1 MKTIRIKNKILW
13 VAFLLA
19 MVSCGL
25 KKERK
30 TPTESD
36 VYYTCSMDPQ
46 IKENEPGKCPICK
59 MELTAVRKD
68 RKQQPDEIR
77 LSAQQVQLG
86 NIQVDSLNTGSSG
99 DQMTLMATVNFDRK
113 KETVVSAR
121 IRGRVDRLYYKATG
135 DFVSRGAKLY
145 DLYSE
150 ELNNAQQEYLLAVEK
165 QKVLGNGMVNFGQLI
180 QAAKNK
186 LLLWGMTEN
195 QIADLQ
201 KNGKASPRISF
212 YSTTSGYVTQLNVRE
227 GDYVAEGGTVVTLA
241 DLSTLWV
248 EAQVYASQLASL
260 DRNAWVKVQFPDA
273 PGREVSGHI
282 EFVNPEINPD
292 TRINLVRV
300 SIANPGNRLQPGM
313 PAYVFIS
320 NQEHKALRLPVDAVL
335 RDAKGAMVWVQK
347 AKDTYQ
353 YKMVTL
359 GAENQGWVEIKSGLQ
374 KEDIVVISGAYL
386 LNSEFIFKNGANPM
400 AGMKM

>member
-1 MKTIRIKNKILW
+1 MTHPKLIKYSVLLLFLSF
-13 VAFLLA
+13 VA
-19 MVSCGL
+19 CRQ
-25 KKERK
+25 KKETK
-30 TPTESD
+30 TSIEPE

-46 IKENEPGKCPICK
+46 VKENAPGKCPICK
-59 MELTAVRKD
+59 MELTPVKQGA
-68 RKQQPDEIR
+68 KQQHNEIK

-86 NIQVDSLNTGSSG
+86 NIQVDSLSAGSSG
-99 DQMTLMATVNFDRK
+99 DQMILTATVNFDRK

-121 IRGRVDRLYYKATG
+121 IMGRIEKLYYKSTG

-165 QKVLGNGMVNFGQLI
+165 QNVLGNGLVNFTQLI

-186 LLLWGMTEN
+186 LLLWGMSEN
-195 QIADLQ
+195 QVDEL
-201 KNGKASPRISF
+201 KKKGKASPRISF
-212 YSTTSGYVTQLNVRE
+212 YSTASGFITQLNTRE
-227 GDYVAEGGTVVTLA
+227 GEYVTEGGTVVTLA

-248 EAQVYASQLASL
+248 EAQVYASQMASL
-260 DRNAWVKVQFPDA
+260 DRNAMARVEFPDA
-273 PGREVSGHI
+273 PGRDVSGRI

-313 PAYVFIS
+313 PAYVFIR
-320 NQEHKALRLPVDAVL
+320 NQEHTSLRLPVDAVL
-335 RDAKGAMVWVQK
+335 RDASGAMVWVQK
-347 AKDTYQ
+347 AKNTYQ

-359 GAENQGWVEIKSGLQ
+359 GIENQGWVEIKSGLQ
-374 KEDIVVISGAYL
+374 KEDVVVVSGAYL
-386 LNSEFIFKNGANPM
+386 LNSEYIFKNGANPM

>member
-1 MKTIRIKNKILW
+1 MKILKIINKL
-13 VAFLLA
+13 FLLFFLLTA
-19 MVSCGL
+19 ISCGR
-25 KKERK
+25 KKEAK
-30 TPTESD
+30 NMAAPD

-59 MELTAVRKD
+59 MELTPVKKD
-68 RKQQPDEIR
+68 QKQNPNEIR

-86 NIQVDSLNTGSSG
+86 NIQVDSLNSGSSG
-99 DQMTLMATVNFDRK
+99 DLMTLMATVNFDRK

-121 IRGRVDRLYYKATG
+121 IMGRVDKLYYKATG
-135 DFVSRGAKLY
+135 DFVGRGAKLY

-150 ELNNAQQEYLLAVEK
+150 ELNNTQQEYLLVVEK
-165 QKVLGNGMVNFGQLI
+165 QKVLGNGMVNFAQLI

-201 KNGKASPRISF
+201 KKGKASPLISF

-227 GDYVAEGGTVVTLA
+227 GDYVSEGGTVVTLA

-260 DRNAWVKVQFPDA
+260 DRKAWVKVQFPDA

-292 TRINLVRV
+292 TRINLIRV
-300 SIANPGNRLQPGM
+300 SIANPDNLLHPGM

-320 NQEHKALRLPVDAVL
+320 NQEHKSLRLPVDAVL
-335 RDAKGAMVWVQK
+335 RDASGAMVWVQK

-353 YKMVTL
+353 FKMVTL

-386 LNSEFIFKNGANPM
+386 LNSEYIFKNGANPM

>member
-1 MKTIRIKNKILW
+1 MKTMLIKNRILL
-13 VAFLLA
+13 VFFLLIV
-19 MVSCGL
+19 VSCGR
-25 KKERK
+25 KKELK
-30 TPTESD
+30 GQAAPD

-59 MELTAVRKD
+59 MELTPVKKD
-68 RKQQPDEIR
+68 SKQNPNEIR

-86 NIQVDSLNTGSSG
+86 NIQVDSLNSGSSG

-121 IRGRVDRLYYKATG
+121 IMGRIERLYYKAIG

-165 QKVLGNGMVNFGQLI
+165 QKVLGNGLVNFGQLI

-186 LLLWGMTEN
+186 LLLWGMSEN
-195 QIADLQ
+195 QITDLQ
-201 KNGKASPRISF
+201 KNGKATPRISF
-212 YSTTSGYVTQLNVRE
+212 YSTASGYVTQLNARE
-227 GDYVAEGGTVVTLA
+227 GDYVSEGGTVVTLA

-260 DRNAWVKVQFPDA
+260 DRNALVQVQFPDA

-300 SIANPGNRLQPGM
+300 SIANPDNLLRPGM
-313 PAYVFIS
+313 PAYVFIR
-320 NQEHKALRLPVDAVL
+320 NQEHKAFRLPVGAVL
-335 RDAKGAMVWVQK
+335 RDASGAMVWVQK

-353 YKMVTL
+353 FKMVTL

-386 LNSEFIFKNGANPM
+386 LNSEYIFKNGANPM